1 MTDSMLGSLV
11 LRILAFS
18 AASPLLQMGAI
29 IVAALILEDAAT
41 ILTALRVADG
51 AMSAPLAL
59 SALYVGII
67 VGDVALYGVGRA
79 AERHPWAA
87 RYLNSRKIDQARSW
101 LGDRL
106 VRTVFITRMLPGTR
120 LPTYTACGFLRADF
134 RRFVL
139 GVIAATL
146 VWTSLLFGAALLLG
160 NYLLVQLGA
169 WGWAAGPALAI
180 AVLLLGRV
188 VGHWRDRRSGLVQ
201 P

>member
-1 MTDSMLGSLV
+1 
-11 LRILAFS
+11 
-18 AASPLLQMGAI
+18 
-29 IVAALILEDAAT
+29 
-41 ILTALRVADG
+41 
-51 AMSAPLAL
+51 
-59 SALYVGII
+59 
-67 VGDVALYGVGRA
+67 
-79 AERHPWAA
+79 
-87 RYLNSRKIDQARSW
+87 
-101 LGDRL
+101 
-106 VRTVFITRMLPGTR
+106 VFITRMLPGTR
-120 LPTYTACGFLRADF
+120 LPTYTACGFLRADL

-160 NYLLVQLGA
+160 NYLLVQLGT